1 MSNIVNI
8 KIRNFR
14 GISSL
19 DLPIDPSQ
27 GFSCLIGRGD
37 SGKSSILEAISIAL
51 APRWNIS
58 IDDTDHFSCNPANEI
73 EIQVS
78 MINFPQDLKHHD
90 KFGLLINAYC
100 MESGE
105 LLSVE
110 DSAERECEAAITIRL
125 KVNSDNEP
133 QWDVVNGVSEKNIGW
148 KDRAKFGCYFISD
161 YVDSHFTWNQGLPLL
176 KAKNIHSGKE
186 AVDISIIQESL
197 RDARKL
203 LDEKGFPELSEITER
218 VAEKSK
224 LIGVNP
230 GSLKTSLDLRD
241 LSRRDDKLTLH
252 GDSIP
257 LRLKG
262 KGSKRMLSIAI
273 QSLLVE
279 QGGILLIDEIEQ
291 GLEPDRTKF
300 LASYLNNLTGGQ
312 VFITTHSR
320 DAIQEVGAYPLVLIT
335 KDIDGYVITKSL
347 PKDNESLLKLVRACP
362 EAFYSRKI
370 LFCEGRT
377 EMGIC
382 RFIDSKMN
390 DLDKPPFSFFD
401 CSIVDGEGGNQVERL
416 SVLKDLFEVC
426 WFCDSDVATDNEA
439 KSIYT
444 DQVKIIDCEET
455 YNLEQQVIKDLPWE
469 ALREVLRYA
478 KTKNKDKFASIF
490 SKFSD
495 VDLEDIKGSNE
506 DRCYIIE
513 SIKSKE
519 SKKSNKTENTKFD
532 FFKDVYGG
540 EFLGEVIFRFW
551 DELDDGARLKKN
563 IESIIGWVES

>member
-1 MSNIVNI
+1 MSHIVNI
-8 KIRNFR
+8 KINNFR
-14 GISSL
+14 GVSSL

-58 IDDTDHFSCNPANEI
+58 IDDTDHFLCDPTNEI

-78 MINFPQDLKHHD
+78 VIKFPQEFMHHD

-100 MESGE
+100 MDSKE

-110 DSAERECEAAITIRL
+110 NSGGRNCEAAITIRL
-125 KVNSDNEP
+125 KINSDNEP
-133 QWDVVNGVSEKNIGW
+133 QWDVFNGVSEKNIGW

-186 AVDISIIQESL
+186 SVDIGVIQESL
-197 RDARKL
+197 REARKL
-203 LDEKGFPELSEITER
+203 LDERGFPELSEITER
-218 VAEKSK
+218 VSERSK

-230 GSLKTSLDLRD
+230 GKLKTSLDLRD

-300 LASYLNNLTGGQ
+300 LASYLNNLNGGQ

-320 DAIQEVGAYPLVLIT
+320 DAIQEVGAAPLLLIT
-335 KDIDGYVITKSL
+335 KNSDGCVITKDL

-382 RFIDSKMN
+382 RLIDSKMN
-390 DLDKPPFSFFD
+390 GFDKAPFSFHD
-401 CSIVDGEGGNQVERL
+401 CSIVEGEGGNQVERL
-416 SVLKDLFEVC
+416 DILKDLFNVC
-426 WFCDSDVATDNEA
+426 WFCDSDVAADNEA
-439 KSIYT
+439 KAIYS
-444 DQVKIIDCEET
+444 DKMKIVDCEET
-455 YNLEQQVIKDLPWE
+455 YNLEQQVIKDLPWK
-469 ALREVLRYA
+469 ALKEVLGYA
-478 KTKNKDKFASIF
+478 KNRNKDKFDNIF
-490 SKFSD
+490 G
-495 VDLEDIKGSNE
+495 DLAQIDIENIQEDDE
-506 DRCYIIE
+506 RRAYIIE
-513 SIKSKE
+513 SIKSNA
-519 SKKSNKTENTKFD
+519 SKKSKKTENTKFD

-540 EFLGEVIFRFW
+540 EVLGEVIFRYW
-551 DELDDGARLKKN
+551 GELAEESRLKEN
-563 IESIIGWVES
+563 IKSIIEWVEN